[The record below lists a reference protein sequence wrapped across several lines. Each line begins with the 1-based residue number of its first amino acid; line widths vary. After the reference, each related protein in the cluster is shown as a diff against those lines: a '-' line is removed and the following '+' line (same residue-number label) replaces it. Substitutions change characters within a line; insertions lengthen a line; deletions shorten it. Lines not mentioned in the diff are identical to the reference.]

1 MSKLSE
7 KEKLDIALRMIIFYK
22 NAETEYLELIE
33 KGVPP
38 QIAREILPNGL
49 KTEIAL
55 TCNYRE
61 LITIFGLRCAKNAHP
76 SMRALMV
83 PFYQYMVQQIPTVF
97 EGIVEL

>member
-1 MSKLSE
+1 MGNLSA
-7 KEKLDIALRMIIFYK
+7 KEKLDTALQMTMFYK
-22 NAETEYLELIE
+22 KAEIEYLELIK

-61 LITIFGLRCAKNAHP
+61 LIAIFKLRCAFFAHP
-76 SMRALMV
+76 AMRALMV
-83 PFYQYMVQQIPTVF
+83 PFAKYMQEQIPDIFGNIEV
-97 EGIVEL
+97 